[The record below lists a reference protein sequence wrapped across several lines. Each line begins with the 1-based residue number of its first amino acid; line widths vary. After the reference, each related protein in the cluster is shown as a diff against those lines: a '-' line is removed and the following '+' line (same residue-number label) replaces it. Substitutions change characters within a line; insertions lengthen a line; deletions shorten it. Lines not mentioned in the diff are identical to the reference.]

1 MRAATSVE
9 AAAGVTSAATGEPP
23 EADRPAKRGAAAGR
37 LQPRMR
43 TKRLKIA
50 RDLTRSDL
58 MLSLHLDAVDDLIPL
73 GLILERW
80 LLHAESIV

>member
-1 MRAATSVE
+1 
-9 AAAGVTSAATGEPP
+9 
-23 EADRPAKRGAAAGR
+23 
-37 LQPRMR
+37 
-43 TKRLKIA
+43 
-50 RDLTRSDL
+50 